1 MPSVVINEKDYSV
14 FNIYT
19 NNDNIVWIPGFAI
32 TGPYDEPV
40 LLNSPLDLIN
50 TFGDVAPATQY
61 ASGATS
67 ATYKLA
73 TGYEFASQML
83 NKGFRVL
90 FQRIAP
96 YKLAE
101 DYDTTGSYT
110 TGDEVYYN
118 GKYYKCKETES
129 PITGAWDSSK
139 WTETTEPTGTTLI
152 VDETKL
158 KSAGITISDIN
169 FKNSGDSEKKFKI
182 KSRDLGTYGNRIN
195 VVFTMNVNQN
205 RLYLKVIDVNTDTV
219 LEYKEICSAK
229 FKTGTNAIDP
239 TYILGFAKGFIGA
252 IDSSDYV
259 ELESGSGYLSD
270 VTSINNYITTH
281 ISGITGTFT
290 QNDDGTL
297 TYSGNDLSNANLQGV
312 TSSSST
318 VNLFDAVLVNPNS
331 VAPTGTTVQNIR
343 RILNISEG
351 IIIGKKITD
360 TEKINVWDDEAVNPV
375 VPTDK
380 VVVTDVT
387 VGKDFTYNEAVSD
400 DYIKTLADTIAVK
413 LELAS
418 DTILYDVKFVTLGN
432 IAVPSSLETHL
443 SFGGT
448 TIYSTLAGF
457 CARRGDCV
465 ALLEPDYGTE
475 AREVQPKFSSPESK
489 IGGVSA
495 SYASAFAP
503 WGAYNLYNGNTVW
516 SAPSM
521 IFLSALADSV
531 GKGNPVYLPP
541 AGVNRASLP
550 DLVTT
555 EYRIGSTILNMWQ
568 NKDRPDNIN
577 PIMNL
582 NNYGYVIFGQRTLYD
597 VSDTVV
603 GMRSALQE
611 LGVRL
616 AVIEL
621 KKKIKQVATG
631 LLFEYNNIH
640 TWNEFKAGIYPM
652 LNAMVTNGAVQ
663 AYQVVMDG
671 TTTTP
676 DDIDNNVI
684 RGIIRIVPGRAVE
697 DFIITFEL
705 YRSGVTFTNDRE
717 E

>member
-1 MPSVVINEKDYSV
+1 MPSVVINEKDYSI
-14 FNIYT
+14 FNIYA

-50 TFGDVAPATQY
+50 TFGDTAPATQY

-67 ATYKLA
+67 ATYRMA

-96 YKLAE
+96 YTVVDGALVL
-101 DYDTTGSYT
+101 DT
-110 TGDEVYYN
+110 
-118 GKYYKCKETES
+118 
-129 PITGAWDSSK
+129 
-139 WTETTEPTGTTLI
+139 
-152 VDETKL
+152 TKL
-158 KSAGITISDIN
+158 KSAGIEIADTN
-169 FKNSGDSEKKFKI
+169 FVASGTTPTKFKI
-182 KSRDLGTYGNRIN
+182 VARDGGTYGNRLN

-205 RLYLKVIDVNTDTV
+205 KLYLKVTDTTTNTV

-229 FKTGTNAIDP
+229 FKSGTNTVDP
-239 TYILGFAKGFIGA
+239 SYILGFAKGFVSA
-252 IDSSDYV
+252 IDSSDYIT
-259 ELESGSGYLSD
+259 LESGTGYVSD
-270 VTSINNYITTH
+270 VTSINNYIKTH
-281 ISGITGTFT
+281 ISGTTGTFT

-297 TYSGNDLSNANLQGV
+297 SYSDNDLSNANLQGV
-312 TSSSST
+312 TADGNT
-318 VNLFDAVLVNPNS
+318 INLFDAVLINPQS
-331 VAPTGTTVQNIR
+331 IAPTATTVTNVR
-343 RILNISEG
+343 SSLNISKG
-351 IIIGKKITD
+351 IVKGKTFVN
-360 TEKINVWDDEAVNPV
+360 TEKINVWDSDSSTVKTE
-375 VPTDK
+375 DK
-380 VVVTDVT
+380 IVATDVI
-387 VGKDFTYNEAVSD
+387 VGKDFTYNEAVDES
-400 DYIKTLADTIAVK
+400 YITTFADTLKVK
-413 LELAS
+413 LDIIS
-418 DTILYDVKFVTLGN
+418 DTILYDVKFITLGG
-432 IAVPSSLETHL
+432 IAVPSSLTT
-443 SFGGT
+443 SATFGSQKL
-448 TIYSTLAGF
+448 YSILAGF
-457 CARRGDCV
+457 CATRGDCV
-465 ALLEPDYGTE
+465 AILEPNYGE
-475 AREVQPKFSSPESK
+475 NAGQVQEIFNSANSG
-489 IGGVSA
+489 IGGTSA

-531 GKGNPVYLPP
+531 SSGNPVYLPP

-577 PIMNL
+577 PIMGL

-640 TWNEFKAGIYPM
+640 TWNEFKAGMYPM
-652 LNAMVTNGAVQ
+652 LTTMVNNGAVQ
-663 AYQVVMDG
+663 AYQIIMDG
-671 TTTTP
+671 TSTTP
-676 DDIDNNVI
+676 DDIDNNII
-684 RGIIRIVPGRAVE
+684 RGTIRIVPGRAVE

-705 YRSGVTFTNDRE
+705 YRSGVTFTNDGE